1 MRKHGRACSTHP
13 HPRHHA
19 HIFAS
24 PSPPPPTRTT
34 TLNIILL
41 ATTSELRNRAHKGGS
56 MRDDQLSAAQLRAR
70 NGMKGNSP
78 GWAEKGNGSNTMLL
92 VIFAVV
98 VVLGGVAFFMKN
110 QI

>member
-1 MRKHGRACSTHP
+1 
-13 HPRHHA
+13 
-19 HIFAS
+19 
-24 PSPPPPTRTT
+24 
-34 TLNIILL
+34 
-41 ATTSELRNRAHKGGS
+41 
-56 MRDDQLSAAQLRAR
+56 MRDDQLSASQIRAR